1 MCSAGQCHPV
11 QMSAG
16 DTPRQMCARQDDEAV
31 AVGVAPALRVS
42 CCDVALIQCVRRV
55 VRTVNSQRVAV
66 DVAAVALR
74 ADVSRYTRI
83 RIRP

>member
-1 MCSAGQCHPV
+1 MCSAGQCRPV

-16 DTPRQMCARQDDEAV
+16 DTPRQMCVGQDDEAV

-42 CCDVALIQCVRRV
+42 CRDIALIQCVRRV
-55 VRTVNSQRVAV
+55 VRTVNSQRVAI
-66 DVAAVALR
+66 DVAVVALR
-74 ADVSRYTRI
+74 ADVSRCTRI